1 MPNPRFVDFFDPSP
15 LQYTEAAAREA
26 LAMEQMR
33 AQAQYTY
40 QAQPNFWT
48 SYWDSAQNMPV
59 VFTPTNSLSGAY
71 RVGVDSGG
79 QIQSL
84 AFTPPG
90 LSWLEMPIGDSPA
103 NHDQANAG
111 APARPPVVEAP
122 ERTMLKRVPVEV
134 QDLDLSHPRQV
145 LAAAAEDLL
154 GYMPLRQE
162 LRTPGSLKRALA
174 KLEIEILDQTSVDR
188 YKAQMTEHYRT
199 AGKMKDPTWRLTKLG
214 NYTQPVP
221 EFVLQ
226 KAVEIKR
233 ELPAA
238 AFYVDQLAVDPFL
251 IVSLEPLKDWV
262 VNAPSR
268 ALDPETAAYV
278 EVWSEPKFESSL

>member
-1 MPNPRFVDFFDPSP
+1 MPNLVNFVPSP
-15 LQYTEAAAREA
+15 YEA
-26 LAMEQMR
+26 QS
-33 AQAQYTY
+33 
-40 QAQPNFWT
+40 NFWT
-48 SYWDSAQNMPV
+48 SYWDSAR
-59 VFTPTNSLSGAY
+59 LGAY
-71 RVGVDSGG
+71 SFGLDGGG
-79 QIQSL
+79 QIQSVTVTNPRTGWFENVY
-84 AFTPPG
+84 ATV
-90 LSWLEMPIGDSPA
+90 MQD
-103 NHDQANAG
+103 AG
-111 APARPPVVEAP
+111 RSSGPSTAAGTVVEAP

-134 QDLDLSHPRQV
+134 QDLDLSHPRQA

-154 GYMPLRQE
+154 GYTPLRQE
-162 LRTPGSLKRALA
+162 LRAPGSLKRALA
-174 KLEIEILDQTSVDR
+174 KLEIEILDQASVDQ
-188 YKAQMTEHYRT
+188 YKVQMAEHYWT
-199 AGKMKDPTWRLTKLG
+199 TGKMKDPTWRLTKLG

-233 ELPAA
+233 EVPAA

-251 IVSLEPLKDWV
+251 IVSLGPLKDWV